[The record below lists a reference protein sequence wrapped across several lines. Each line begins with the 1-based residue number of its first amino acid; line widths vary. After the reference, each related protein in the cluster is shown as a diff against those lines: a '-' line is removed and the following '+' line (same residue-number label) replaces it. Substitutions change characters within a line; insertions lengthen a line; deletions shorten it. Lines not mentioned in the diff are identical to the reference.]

1 MTHYQTATLDAM
13 EVETRLRAFLDDMVQ
28 RAGGRRVTVY
38 RVARIMLDDLR
49 GSLTSDVQQDRPPVE
64 AIMRAVAAA
73 HNQPF
78 EVLRAR
84 DRTHPVAWCRHHALW
99 EIRQRR
105 PDLGL
110 CNIGAWMDRFA
121 HTTVL
126 NSLRKFN
133 AAIKD
138 GRFNGERALVER
150 ALSC

>member
-13 EVETRLRAFLDDMVQ
+13 EVETRLRAFLDAMVQ
-28 RAGGRRVTVY
+28 GAGGRRLTVY
-38 RVARIMLDDLR
+38 RVARIVLDDMR
-49 GSLTSDVQQDRPPVE
+49 GDATSDVQRDRPEVE

-73 HNQPF
+73 HGQPF
-78 EVLRAR
+78 AVLRAH
-84 DRTHPVAWCRHHALW
+84 DRTHAVAWCRHHAIW

-110 CNIGAWMDRFA
+110 CNIGAWMERFD

-133 AAIKD
+133 AALKE
-138 GRFNGERALVER
+138 GRYIGERALVER